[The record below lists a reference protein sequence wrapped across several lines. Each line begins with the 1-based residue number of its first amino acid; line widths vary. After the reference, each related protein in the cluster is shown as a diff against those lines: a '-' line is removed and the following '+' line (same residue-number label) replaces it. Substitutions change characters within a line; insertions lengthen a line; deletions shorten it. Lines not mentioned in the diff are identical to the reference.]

1 MPAPARRRKIR
12 LIHTSDTHLGDDW
25 NPDAAAGA
33 FSAVVDGVHR
43 LAGDA
48 LLIAG
53 DVFDHARIP
62 DAVLEFFVAEMARA
76 AVPAVILPGNH
87 DLYDAASLYH
97 RRPFAAAPDNL
108 HLITA
113 TRGALLSLPALTL
126 DIWGRAMD
134 CHTPAFRPLQGI
146 PTRRHNASN
155 GDSNGNGDSSSG
167 SGDCDGKDGSN
178 GNSRRNDD
186 GSVNGGV
193 NGGVSSDGSGG
204 NDRSPS
210 PGNALAHRGDSS
222 DRSDRPFPPGNA
234 PAYRGDGNVRSF
246 PPGNAPAYRGDGD
259 GNGDRNGD
267 RDHWLV
273 AMAHGHF
280 HYPDDTEERSS
291 PIRPHEIAAAAC
303 DYIALGHWER
313 FEDVSQNGV
322 TAYYSGSPMG
332 ASPARGQVA
341 VNVIDLDGQAATPVS
356 VTQARLPIG

>member
-1 MPAPARRRKIR
+1 MPAPDPASVSISGRRKIR

-25 NPDAAAGA
+25 NPDAAARA
-33 FSAVVDGVHR
+33 LSAVVDGVGR

-97 RRPFAAAPDNL
+97 RRPFAAAPRNL
-108 HLITA
+108 HIISG
-113 TRGALLSLPALTL
+113 TRGAVVSLPDLTL

-146 PTRRHNASN
+146 PAPGIPVRGIPAGR
-155 GDSNGNGDSSSG
+155 NGNGG
-167 SGDCDGKDGSN
+167 GGHGNGSN
-178 GNSRRNDD
+178 ER
-186 GSVNGGV
+186 
-193 NGGVSSDGSGG
+193 
-204 NDRSPS
+204 
-210 PGNALAHRGDSS
+210 
-222 DRSDRPFPPGNA
+222 
-234 PAYRGDGNVRSF
+234 
-246 PPGNAPAYRGDGD
+246 
-259 GNGDRNGD
+259 
-267 RDHWLV
+267 WLV

-291 PIRPHEIAAAAC
+291 PIRPQEIAAAAC

-322 TAYYSGSPMG
+322 AAYYSGSPLG
-332 ASPARGQVA
+332 ASGARGQVA
-341 VNVIDLDGQAATPVS
+341 VNVIDLDPQAATAVS
-356 VTQARLPIG
+356 VAQARLPMDV

>member
-1 MPAPARRRKIR
+1 MPSPARRRKIR

-25 NPDAAAGA
+25 NPDAAARA
-33 FSAVVDGVHR
+33 LSAVVDGVHR

-62 DAVLEFFVAEMARA
+62 DAVLEFFVAEMSRA

-108 HLITA
+108 HIITG
-113 TRGALLSLPALTL
+113 TRGALVSLPALTL

-146 PTRRHNASN
+146 PARRNGSSSN
-155 GDSNGNGDSSSG
+155 RNGNGDG
-167 SGDCDGKDGSN
+167 GNGVGDDTSNGGDGDGSD
-178 GNSRRNDD
+178 GNNR
-186 GSVNGGV
+186 
-193 NGGVSSDGSGG
+193 
-204 NDRSPS
+204 PFP
-210 PGNALAHRGDSS
+210 PGDALAHRGGGGGS
-222 DRSDRPFPPGNA
+222 G
-234 PAYRGDGNVRSF
+234 G
-246 PPGNAPAYRGDGD
+246 
-259 GNGDRNGD
+259 
-267 RDHWLV
+267 WLV

-322 TAYYSGSPMG
+322 TAYYSGSPLG
-332 ASPARGQVA
+332 ASGARGQVA
-341 VNVIDLDGQAATPVS
+341 VNVIDLDGQAATAVS
-356 VTQARLPIG
+356 VTQARLPLPAKSAPPRR

>member
-25 NPDAAAGA
+25 NPDAAARA
-33 FSAVVDGVHR
+33 LSAVVDGVHR

-108 HLITA
+108 RLITA

-146 PTRRHNASN
+146 PTRRNNASS
-155 GDSNGNGDSSSG
+155 SNGT
-167 SGDCDGKDGSN
+167 SN
-178 GNSRRNDD
+178 GAGRRNDD

-193 NGGVSSDGSGG
+193 SSDGNGG
-204 NDRSPS
+204 NDR
-210 PGNALAHRGDSS
+210 ASS
-222 DRSDRPFPPGNA
+222 PGNA
-234 PAYRGDGNVRSF
+234 PAYRGDGSDRLF
-246 PPGNAPAYRGDGD
+246 PPGNALAYPSDGDGD
-259 GNGDRNGD
+259 GDRNGGS
-267 RDHWLV
+267 DHWLV

-341 VNVIDLDGQAATPVS
+341 VNVIDLDGQAATPVK
-356 VTQARLPIG
+356 VTQARLPMVVQNV